1 MYRTFGLDKKEDNFD
16 IILSAVNKLVDFAK
30 PTYGPANNNIL
41 LKRFGRVEAID
52 DGFIISEEFSVDNPK
67 EQQVIDF
74 IRSANRATNYKEG
87 DGNVTTMLILQAL
100 LNEYHYSR
108 FSFFAKSKKEVLIE
122 LKEAA
127 KQAVE
132 TLQFNKKEI
141 NTRKEIRDV
150 ARIAF
155 NNKKIAE
162 LVAEIVLKIGKDGV
176 VYTEEGSGMETTYSI
191 LSGMECD
198 RGFVSPYMAT
208 DTDKEIAEINNPFIL
223 ITDHDIKSWKEIQT
237 VIANCKEAN
246 KDLVIVCNSI
256 EGDALE
262 FIVENK
268 LKKVHNTIAI
278 SAPELGERKADF
290 FKDLAVISG
299 GTVITAEKKIE
310 QISSFAE
317 LGQVD
322 KVIVTNDN
330 SKFIGG
336 KGNQEDIAKRVE
348 SLKSK
353 LDEVNGWE
361 KQRIQKEIASLLG
374 GVAVIK
380 IGAPTDAEMKAL
392 VPKVQNSVNSAHN
405 AYKNGIVS
413 GAGLALYNLHTFSK
427 IFNKAMKSPHKV
439 LLENCEEKFIKLAY
453 DEAKNYTTGEVGE
466 FTEVGVVDPV
476 NVLTTAINSAVSIA
490 CLLISNRGIIDN
502 TNK

>member
-1 MYRTFGLDKKEDNFD
+1 MYRTFGLDKKENDFD

-52 DGFIISEEFSVDNPK
+52 DGFIISQEFSVDNPK
-67 EQQVIDF
+67 EQEVIDF

-87 DGNVTTMLILQAL
+87 DGNVTTMLLLQGI
-100 LNEYHYSR
+100 LNEYHKSL
-108 FSFFAKSKKEVLIE
+108 FTFFPKRKKDV
-122 LKEAA
+122 LKELQDSA
-127 KQAVE
+127 KQAIA

-141 NTRKEIRDV
+141 STKKEIRDV

-155 NNKKIAE
+155 NNKHIAE
-162 LVAEIVLKIGKDGV
+162 LVSEIVLKIGKDGA
-176 VYTEEGSGMETTYSI
+176 VYTEEGSGMETTYSV
-191 LSGMECD
+191 LSGMEFD

-208 DTDKEIAEINNPFIL
+208 NTDKEIAEIDNPLIL

-290 FKDLAVISG
+290 LKDLAVISG

-310 QISSFAE
+310 QIKSFSE

-322 KVIVTNDN
+322 KVIVTNDT

-336 KGNQEDIAKRVE
+336 KGNKEDIEKRVE
-348 SLKSK
+348 HLKSR
-353 LDEVNGWE
+353 LSEVNAWE
-361 KQRIQKEIASLLG
+361 EQRIKKEIASLLG

-392 VPKVQNSVNSAHN
+392 VPKVQNAVNSAHN
-405 AYKNGIVS
+405 AYKNGIVA
-413 GAGLALYNLHTFSK
+413 GAGLALYNLATPSK
-427 IFNKAMKSPHKV
+427 IFNKAMKSPHLV
-439 LLENCEEKFIKLAY
+439 LLENCEEKFVKMSIN
-453 DEAKNYTTGEVGE
+453 EAKNYTTGELGE

-490 CLLISNRGIIDN
+490 CLLINNKGIIDN